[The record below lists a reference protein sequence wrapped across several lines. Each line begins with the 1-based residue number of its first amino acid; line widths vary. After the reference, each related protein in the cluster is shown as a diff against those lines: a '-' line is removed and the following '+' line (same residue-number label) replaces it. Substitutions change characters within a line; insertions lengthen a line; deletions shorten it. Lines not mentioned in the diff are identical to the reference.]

1 MDATRCSE
9 SSRDREERLRRRRE
23 RERARRAA
31 EMAEQRARRLW
42 QRRERDRARRAL
54 QSSERELQR
63 MRATSH
69 DRLTA
74 ETGSPTCACYDR
86 PVMLELHACTC
97 MLLYNC
103 KLTDKGA
110 CQVSSH
116 SNSVV
121 AFSWYSLRITS
132 LHRHT

>member
-9 SSRDREERLRRRRE
+9 SSRDREEKLWRRRE

-31 EMAEQRARRLW
+31 ETPNKGHVGYGSGENETELDALY
-42 QRRERDRARRAL
+42 RAL
-54 QSSERELQR
+54 RESCSVCALPV
-63 MRATSH
+63 MT
-69 DRLTA
+69 LTA

-97 MLLYNC
+97 MLLYYC

-110 CQVSSH
+110 CLVSSH